1 MSLFG
6 LSPGPSFE
14 ASFGWPKYGP
24 NPNRNFKSVGA
35 VRLPTG
41 PIFFFFFFFFFF
53 VVQQGQGCL
62 RRAAAAGRLLWW
74 GGGVIGYRCFV
85 GVNLSSF
92 TLALTLHKWR
102 QRLARSLCCLGAVL
116 WPLHD
121 IVTTNIV
128 WCIAYTRE
136 FEGGVVYCPNIVQ

>member
-41 PIFFFFFFFFFF
+41 PIFFFFFFFFLWCSRGRD
-53 VVQQGQGCL
+53 VSAVPPLRDGCC
-62 RRAAAAGRLLWW
+62 
-74 GGGVIGYRCFV
+74 GGE
-85 GVNLSSF
+85 
-92 TLALTLHKWR
+92 
-102 QRLARSLCCLGAVL
+102 AVL
-116 WPLHD
+116 
-121 IVTTNIV
+121 
-128 WCIAYTRE
+128 
-136 FEGGVVYCPNIVQ
+136 